1 MAAIARAQGI
11 AKANNFAQIESLYGL
26 PAGTL
31 AALILQESGA
41 NAGAKSHTGATGLF
55 KQRVYLENSMVLM
68 PKVRLKKLQQQRQK
82 TCKNTTKN
90 LVIVQKP

>member
-1 MAAIARAQGI
+1 MPKAVADAALNSFNRKNYTFGKPELEAIARAQGI

-41 NAGAKSHTGATGLF
+41 NAGAKVILGQQVFS
-55 KQRVYLENSMVLM
+55 KQRVYLENSMALI
-68 PKVRLKKLQQQRQK
+68 QK
-82 TCKNTTKN
+82 FD
-90 LVIVQKP
+90 